1 MTLSLNRSWSVDVDS
16 VACVMGRCYLP
27 PSPPC
32 VRTMEIQRGA
42 IKEKKTDNEMYTK
55 ANAFL
60 NTMFVFGAV
69 LNGEVST
76 NMVFGTGQLIEV
88 SSF

>member
-1 MTLSLNRSWSVDVDS
+1 
-16 VACVMGRCYLP
+16 
-27 PSPPC
+27 
-32 VRTMEIQRGA
+32 MEIQRGA